1 MANTFMQPSN
11 STATPQ
17 SHSPTPEEQNMPH
30 RGRVYW
36 ATIMGNSI
44 TTAEPV
50 SPAIS
55 WVVKDPDCPLGCD
68 KSSTSTT
75 CAFAPAQS
83 PQLARRSGNQ
93 QMPPMETS
101 MPANNS
107 KRPHADMDSSDSGQE
122 DNADGQDIIWTIEH
136 LRNPVASTSRRGKD
150 QRKGALDLRYIVE
163 PATWLGMR
171 NYTECIVGGVSYR
184 KNDYVYVRHA
194 DLELVSDDDN
204 RRFWF
209 AHILE
214 IRAKCAWRVYALIAW
229 MYWPDELLGAHMGT
243 ETPTSGRH
251 WYHGKHELV
260 ASNHLDVLDV
270 NSMAGHAPVAQWF
283 EDDDD
288 NTQDGFYWRQTF
300 NIMSRGLS
308 GIRKYCICE
317 NYYNPDFTLVACPNE
332 ECRLWMHEECIVNN
346 SKTKTYHALP
356 ANSEE
361 TEKHKGSDI
370 KGLSVCR
377 PHNRFTRKNDGNEV
391 RITDSRTKKTA
402 TENLYSL
409 SKDKKAVALAG
420 NVDAADI
427 RVAGSVALS
436 ATEVNATILQGQ
448 EESTGLAAEGERK

>member
-1 MANTFMQPSN
+1 MQPSN

-93 QMPPMETS
+93 QMPPIETS

-136 LRNPVASTSRRGKD
+136 LRNPVASTSRRVRKLWDKAQRHESPFQGKD

-171 NYTECIVGGVSYR
+171 NYTECIGELTFRGEILR
-184 KNDYVYVRHA
+184 VR
-194 DLELVSDDDN
+194 
-204 RRFWF
+204 
-209 AHILE
+209 
-214 IRAKCAWRVYALIAW
+214 
-229 MYWPDELLGAHMGT
+229 
-243 ETPTSGRH
+243 
-251 WYHGKHELV
+251 
-260 ASNHLDVLDV
+260 
-270 NSMAGHAPVAQWF
+270 
-283 EDDDD
+283 
-288 NTQDGFYWRQTF
+288 
-300 NIMSRGLS
+300 
-308 GIRKYCICE
+308 
-317 NYYNPDFTLVACPNE
+317 
-332 ECRLWMHEECIVNN
+332 
-346 SKTKTYHALP
+346 
-356 ANSEE
+356 
-361 TEKHKGSDI
+361 
-370 KGLSVCR
+370 
-377 PHNRFTRKNDGNEV
+377 
-391 RITDSRTKKTA
+391 
-402 TENLYSL
+402 
-409 SKDKKAVALAG
+409 
-420 NVDAADI
+420 
-427 RVAGSVALS
+427 
-436 ATEVNATILQGQ
+436 
-448 EESTGLAAEGERK
+448 